1 MEAQNIP
8 ETAPKRKR
16 GEGTGGR
23 FFVLDRGQWEK
34 IWTIPTANRM
44 NLALAYLVLLAGTGA
59 DHRMTK
65 WSTNSISDHTGM
77 RKDAARTAIGEL
89 LTAKLIERAP
99 TWTATFPHHH
109 ITAGKAKAEA
119 EAEVIFL
126 PVGLVTG
133 LTGTDTSILCRMR
146 ETGDP
151 LLLRL
156 LIDLYGAVTTDAPFA
171 VALPKM
177 RWYRD
182 TTNGEAAAEKAL
194 EMGAHAIWELADVFT
209 RQSEGLERS
218 HYLVKGEK
226 APKFWDRL
234 QLLEKTGAIYWEPWL
249 CSSATADADPIYPL
263 TPDDKV
269 KAWADLAARQLL
281 TGAAGERE
289 WKSDAH
295 PGTLAVLPV
304 HHQSPAIQYLMRL
317 RIEADT
323 PGRRGAY
330 GERTR
335 IVGHWIEQYDRL
347 AKEAAKGQFSNPL
360 RTQPSKAS
368 EGGRPHQGNQGHQGS
383 SRVSNQS

>member
-23 FFVLDRGQWEK
+23 FFVLDRGQWET
-34 IWTIPTANRM
+34 IWTVPTANRM

-109 ITAGKAKAEA
+109 ITAGKAKAET

-133 LTGTDTSILCRMR
+133 LTGTDTSMLCRMR

-171 VALPKM
+171 VALPMLRTFHDK
-177 RWYRD
+177 
-182 TTNGEAAAEKAL
+182 GQAAEKVL
-194 EMGAHAIWELADVFT
+194 GVGAHAVWEIADVDMM
-209 RQSEGLERS
+209 QSLKLDRAR
-218 HYLVKGEK
+218 YQAKGEK
-226 APKFWDRL
+226 EGFWDRVK
-234 QLLEKTGAIYWEPWL
+234 LLEKVGATWREPWI
-249 CSSATADADPIYPL
+249 CSNSTEDADPIFPF
-263 TPDDKV
+263 TPDAMVRQWAQVAAEKLV
-269 KAWADLAARQLL
+269 KGSDDQRQWLMDQRNGML
-281 TGAAGERE
+281 V
-289 WKSDAH
+289 
-295 PGTLAVLPV
+295 VLPD
-304 HHQSPAIQYLMRL
+304 HHQMPAIQMLTRM

-330 GERTR
+330 GERMR
-335 IVGHWIEQYDRL
+335 IVSHWIEQYDRL

-368 EGGRPHQGNQGHQGS
+368 EGGRPHQGDQGDQGL
-383 SRVSNQS
+383 SRKSNQS

>member
-1 MEAQNIP
+1 
-8 ETAPKRKR
+8 
-16 GEGTGGR
+16 
-23 FFVLDRGQWEK
+23 
-34 IWTIPTANRM
+34 
-44 NLALAYLVLLAGTGA
+44 
-59 DHRMTK
+59 MTK

-109 ITAGKAKAEA
+109 ITAGKAKAET

-133 LTGTDTSILCRMR
+133 LTGTDTSMLCRMR

-171 VALPKM
+171 VALPMLRTFHDK
-177 RWYRD
+177 
-182 TTNGEAAAEKAL
+182 GQAAEKVL
-194 EMGAHAIWELADVFT
+194 GVGAHAVWEIADVDMM
-209 RQSEGLERS
+209 QSLKLDRAR
-218 HYLVKGEK
+218 YQAKGEK
-226 APKFWDRL
+226 EGFWDRVK
-234 QLLEKTGAIYWEPWL
+234 LLEKVGATWREPWI
-249 CSSATADADPIYPL
+249 CSNSTEDADPIFPF
-263 TPDDKV
+263 TPDAMVRQWAQVAAEKLV
-269 KAWADLAARQLL
+269 KGSDDQRQWLMDQRNGML
-281 TGAAGERE
+281 V
-289 WKSDAH
+289 
-295 PGTLAVLPV
+295 VLPD
-304 HHQSPAIQYLMRL
+304 HHQMPAIQMLTRM

-330 GERTR
+330 GERMR
-335 IVGHWIEQYDRL
+335 IVSHWIEQYDRL

-368 EGGRPHQGNQGHQGS
+368 EGGRPHQGDQGDQGL
-383 SRVSNQS
+383 SRKSNQS